1 MLWVAQRASVD
12 PLMGFVP
19 VLKAFIAAVVGGLG
33 SLPGAVAGGF
43 LLGVIEVL
51 LQATLPSDL
60 APYRDAIVL
69 SGVIAVLLIRP
80 QGLIPAPTAQRS

>member
-12 PLMGFVP
+12 PLMGFTP

-33 SLPGAVAGGF
+33 SLPGSVAGGF
-43 LLGVIEVL
+43 LLGIIEVL
-51 LQATLPSDL
+51 LQATLPAAI

-69 SGVIAVLLIRP
+69 SGVIAGLLVRP
-80 QGLIPAPTAQRS
+80 QGLIPAVRVQRS